1 MSRTPRPRTRRPWP
15 VLAVALAVAVLVA
28 GCGLSADNDPQLLDS
43 ESLPEEL
50 QPGGS
55 PTTATTPGDAD
66 DVEQVRVWFL
76 QGTGSDT
83 ILVPTHREVP
93 TPINVPI
100 VLEALFTQPP
110 DEQEREAGTTSAI
123 PPDTTIERW
132 ELSGDVLVLELS
144 ESFYQL
150 EGDPSRNAFA
160 QIVYTVTGLHS
171 VERVQFGF
179 DGEIVE
185 AKDGEGEDRIE
196 PLGRADYASLDPRRS
211 Q

>member
-1 MSRTPRPRTRRPWP
+1 MSRIPRPRTWRAWP
-15 VLAVALAVAVLVA
+15 AAAALLAVAVLAA

-43 ESLPEEL
+43 ESLPQEL

-55 PTTATTPGDAD
+55 PTTAAPSGDAD
-66 DVEQVRVWFL
+66 DTDRVRVWFL

-83 ILVPTHREVP
+83 ILVPTDREVP
-93 TPINVPI
+93 TPVNVPI

-110 DEQEREAGTTSAI
+110 GDLEREAGTTSAI
-123 PPDTTIERW
+123 PADTTIERW

-144 ESFYQL
+144 ESFYEL
-150 EGDPSRNAFA
+150 EGDPSRHAFA
-160 QIVYTVTGLHS
+160 QIVYTVTGLRN

-196 PLGRADYASLDPRRS
+196 PLGRADYVSLDPRRS
-211 Q
+211 G